1 MVVPDRICDF
11 SRGFTLVVILLL
23 LSTLAWAASP
33 TKVAVGVLPTYD
45 QGGSSFGPE
54 FCQHLTTMIFQE
66 LQSSSVEPLL
76 LNPGGLYT
84 GTADEYT
91 LDYARKN
98 DVDVALITVLLTT
111 EMPAKGD
118 FTIKVKSDLVDL
130 KTGASMASWQSTTAI
145 NRHEVAHE
153 AFETLGNSNNR
164 AGQVRDQMALYRSS
178 SKPFEKQPLGAA
190 ARKIAQ
196 DMNSQ
201 VTRGA
206 ASVTATREA
215 RPMASGGG
223 PCNINFKVGYV
234 TKHASSKSYDLIVN
248 GKDETLDIKDGEVP
262 LSVPSGPLLIQLAVH
277 DAPYKVPKQDL
288 YQLNA
293 QLDCSQNHHDLRY
306 EIGQVGEGFVK
317 WQ

>member
-1 MVVPDRICDF
+1 MKAADRICSL

-23 LSTLAWAASP
+23 LPTFALAAAAA
-33 TKVAVGVLPTYD
+33 KVVVGVLPTYD
-45 QGGSSFGPE
+45 QGGSNYGPE

-84 GTADEYT
+84 AMADEYT
-91 LDYARKN
+91 LDYARKS

-118 FTIKVKSDLVDL
+118 FTVKVKADLVDL
-130 KTGASMASWQSTTAI
+130 KTGASITSWQSTTPI

-153 AFETLGNSNNR
+153 ALESLGNSNGR
-164 AGQVRDQMALYRSS
+164 AGQIRDQMALYRSS
-178 SKPFEKQPLGAA
+178 SKPFEKQALGAA

-201 VTRGA
+201 ATRGA
-206 ASVTATREA
+206 ASVTTTREA
-215 RPMASGGG
+215 RPVASAGG
-223 PCNINFKVGYV
+223 PCHINFKVGYV

-262 LSVPSGPLLIQLAVH
+262 MSVPSGPLLIQLAVH